1 MQLLS
6 SGTPPTLVTVQD
18 QHIDSPAAT
27 SSSLASINQPRSS
40 NSQSNR
46 SLWQS
51 LGSFNILGSL
61 RVSSRICQQKN
72 AKESQCSQDIESR
85 QEIRAWYRGPAWLV
99 NRAWTLHAVKACTG
113 WDCYFRQY
121 NIVPCNSPV
130 FEHAMSGNVT
140 GLRELFEKGQASP
153 WDCCKD
159 TGYTPLH
166 VRDSGS
172 P

>member
-1 MQLLS
+1 MQILS
-6 SGTPPTLVTVQD
+6 SGTTPTSVTVRD
-18 QHIDSPAAT
+18 QQIESPAAT
-27 SSSLASINQPRSS
+27 LSSLASIKQSRSS
-40 NSQSNR
+40 NSQSYR

-51 LGSFNILGSL
+51 LGSFNVLGSL
-61 RVSSRICQQKN
+61 RVSSRFYQPEN
-72 AKESQCSQDIESR
+72 AKESQCSRDIEPR

-99 NRAWTLHAVKACTG
+99 NRAWTLHAVKACAG

-121 NIVPCNSPV
+121 NIVPCSSPV
-130 FEHAMSGNVT
+130 FEHARSGNVT
-140 GLRELFEKGQASP
+140 GLRELFDKSQASP

>member
-85 QEIRAWYRGPAWLV
+85 QEIRAWDRGPAWLV
-99 NRAWTLHAVKACTG
+99 NRAWTL
-113 WDCYFRQY
+113 RQY